1 MTAYILRRLFR
12 MLTVLIG
19 VTIVVFGFVRLIPGD
34 PAVVMLGERANPQV
48 VEAFRERLGLNKPI
62 FINVQNPMD
71 TQFFRFAGQL
81 SKGDLGAGIKSQIP
95 VSDELK
101 ARFPA
106 TVELS
111 IGALIFALVIG
122 LPAGIIAALNRNK
135 PLDNVAM
142 TVSLI
147 GVSMPVFWLGLILV
161 YLFAVT
167 LPWLPPSG
175 RMDPSINFDSITG
188 MNVLDSL
195 LRGRMDGFLS
205 GIQHLILPSIAL
217 GTIPMAIIARITRSS
232 MLEVLSQDYVRTA
245 TAKGLNHRTVVLK
258 HALRNAMLPV
268 VTVIGLQVGLLL
280 GGAIL
285 TETIFSWPGIG
296 SWLAQGIFERD
307 YPVIQGGIIFGALVI
322 SVVNLLVD
330 VSYAYLDPR
339 IHYS

>member
-1 MTAYILRRLFR
+1 

-48 VEAFRERLGLNKPI
+48 VAAFRERLGLNKPI
-62 FINVQNPMD
+62 FINVQNPAD
-71 TQFFRFAGQL
+71 TQFFRFMGQVG
-81 SKGDLGAGIKSQIP
+81 KGDLGAGIKSQIP
-95 VSDELK
+95 VADELK
-101 ARFPA
+101 SRFPA

-111 IGALIFALVIG
+111 IGALIFALLIG

-135 PLDNVAM
+135 PLDNIAM

-175 RMDPSINFDSITG
+175 RLDPSINFTSITG

-195 LRGRMDGFLS
+195 LHGRLDGFFS
-205 GIQHLILPSIAL
+205 GLQHLILPSIAL

>member
-1 MTAYILRRLFR
+1 MTAYIFRRLFR
-12 MLTVLIG
+12 MFTVLIG

-62 FINVQNPMD
+62 FINTQNPLD
-71 TQFFRFAGQL
+71 TQFFRFMGQV
-81 SKGDLGAGIKSQIP
+81 SKGDLGQGIKSQIP
-95 VSDELK
+95 VADELK
-101 ARFPA
+101 SRFPA

-111 IGALIFALVIG
+111 LGAMLFALLIG

-135 PLDNVAM
+135 PLDNIAM
-142 TVSLI
+142 TISLI

-161 YLFAVT
+161 FFFSVQLG
-167 LPWLPPSG
+167 WLPPSG
-175 RMDPSINFDSITG
+175 RLDPSINFDSITG
-188 MNVLDSL
+188 MNLIDSL
-195 LRGRMDGFLS
+195 LHGRLDGFGSTLT
-205 GIQHLILPSIAL
+205 HLILPSIAL

-245 TAKGLNHRTVVLK
+245 TAKGLEHRKVVLK
-258 HALRNAMLPV
+258 HALRNALLPV